1 MKKKLLSALLCTAM
15 TASLLAGCG
24 SSAAPAASSAA
35 PAASSAAASTAAAS
49 TAAAST
55 VASTVAATT
64 TAGGKVGVAM
74 PTKDLQ
80 RWNQDGAN
88 MKEQLEAAGYTV
100 DLQYAN
106 NEVNTQVSQ
115 IENMISSGDQIL
127 VIASIDGSSLGTVLD
142 EAKSAKI
149 PVIAYDRLIMNSDA
163 VSYYATFDNYMV
175 GTKQGQ
181 YIVDKL
187 DLKNQKGPFNLEIFT
202 GDPADNNATFF
213 YNGAMDVL
221 DPYIKSGEL
230 VIQSKQKEF
239 ADVATAN
246 WSTETAQ
253 ARMENLIASYY
264 GDKQI
269 DVVLCSNDST
279 ALGVE
284 NALESSYKGT
294 WPVITG
300 QDCDIANVKN
310 MLKDKQSMS
319 IFKDTRELAK
329 QVVKMVGQIM
339 TGATVDVND
348 TKSYDNGTGII
359 PTYLCE
365 PVFADKDNYKQILID
380 SGYYTEDDLK

>member
-1 MKKKLLSALLCTAM
+1 
-15 TASLLAGCG
+15 
-24 SSAAPAASSAA
+24 
-35 PAASSAAASTAAAS
+35 
-49 TAAAST
+49 
-55 VASTVAATT
+55 
-64 TAGGKVGVAM
+64 
-74 PTKDLQ
+74 
-80 RWNQDGAN
+80 
-88 MKEQLEAAGYTV
+88 
-100 DLQYAN
+100 
-106 NEVNTQVSQ
+106 
-115 IENMISSGDQIL
+115 
-127 VIASIDGSSLGTVLD
+127 
-142 EAKSAKI
+142 
-149 PVIAYDRLIMNSDA
+149 
-163 VSYYATFDNYMV
+163 
-175 GTKQGQ
+175 
-181 YIVDKL
+181 
-187 DLKNQKGPFNLEIFT
+187 
-202 GDPADNNATFF
+202 
-213 YNGAMDVL
+213 
-221 DPYIKSGEL
+221 
-230 VIQSKQKEF
+230 
-239 ADVATAN
+239 
-246 WSTETAQ
+246 
-253 ARMENLIASYY
+253 MENLIASYY

-348 TKSYDNGTGII
+348 TKSYDNGTGVI